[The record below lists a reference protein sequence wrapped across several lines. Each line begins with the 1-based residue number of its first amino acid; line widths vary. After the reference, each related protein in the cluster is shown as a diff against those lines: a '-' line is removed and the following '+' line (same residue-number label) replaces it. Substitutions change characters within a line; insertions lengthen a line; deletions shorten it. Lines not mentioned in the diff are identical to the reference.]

1 MRGLAWMNRIRKTG
15 IDHVRS
21 LGRSSAG
28 VQGEEGN
35 DIIANHIARTMDMVN
50 SVCTSTYL
58 VRMGI

>member
-1 MRGLAWMNRIRKTG
+1 MNLIRKTG

-28 VQGEEGN
+28 VQGKEGN
-35 DIIANHIARTMDMVN
+35 DIIANHIARTMDMVS
-50 SVCTSTYL
+50 SVCIQV